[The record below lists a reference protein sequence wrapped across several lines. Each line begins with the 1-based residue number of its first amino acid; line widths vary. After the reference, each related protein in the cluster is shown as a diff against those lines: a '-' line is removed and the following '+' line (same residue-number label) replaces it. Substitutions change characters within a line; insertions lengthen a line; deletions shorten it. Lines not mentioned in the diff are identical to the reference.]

1 MQSRVLANRRTHVT
15 ALPMRAKRKRKKSKQ
30 GMVYYRFFSLQLVI
44 KHYLSPVGSRLEL
57 GSLATLFLVR

>member
-1 MQSRVLANRRTHVT
+1 
-15 ALPMRAKRKRKKSKQ
+15 MRAKRKRKKSKQ